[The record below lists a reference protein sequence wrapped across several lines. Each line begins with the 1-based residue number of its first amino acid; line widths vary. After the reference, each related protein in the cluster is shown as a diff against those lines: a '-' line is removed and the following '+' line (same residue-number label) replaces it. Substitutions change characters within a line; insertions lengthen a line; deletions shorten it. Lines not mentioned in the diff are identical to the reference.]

1 MNHVFQSLDEYKICL
16 QLNKWWFCR
25 NSLFFALFA
34 LMLIYFVFF
43 RVSIHFFHSF
53 LKLIF
58 ISQCL
63 EQLCRYLK
71 QCCML
76 YLKVKTDFS
85 FQECQRFSNKD
96 EIWDDNA
103 VIKMYDQCIQR
114 TYVSCLFFVVR
125 IMNWNNSNF
134 VFSKNVNSHNL
145 IFLQSFLSY

>member
-1 MNHVFQSLDEYKICL
+1 
-16 QLNKWWFCR
+16 
-25 NSLFFALFA
+25 
-34 LMLIYFVFF
+34 
-43 RVSIHFFHSF
+43 
-53 LKLIF
+53 
-58 ISQCL
+58 
-63 EQLCRYLK
+63 
-71 QCCML
+71 ML